1 MRAPGGWHGR
11 RVAAWLCALVAVSAI
26 AIVPGDAARA
36 VPAAALLAAHD
47 PIPEAQFGSELR
59 GAGVLTGATKRRML
73 HFTFDDGPDELW
85 TPPLLDALDRAGF
98 KATFFFST
106 GRFNPVQRRH
116 AYAPALAREIARRG
130 HQVGTHGFDHVR
142 MSRLRPPQLREQ
154 IAHSEAFFERVFG
167 TRTFLYRPPFGSRN
181 AAFDRM
187 LAEGEYAT
195 VMWNIGMA
203 DWVART
209 PEQVRKSFWRAIERN
224 ECEAG
229 DRGGIVLMHDT
240 HDWSVAAFSLIAA
253 SIRERNCELLAAGEE
268 LYDVRD
274 SLAAWAKPL
283 PPAALDRRQAQLR
296 ARERVR
302 CAPHGWM
309 RPSAAD
315 PRARPGARK

>member
-1 MRAPGGWHGR
+1 MRAPGGWRGGI
-11 RVAAWLCALVAVSAI
+11 AAWLGALAAVSAI
-26 AIVPGDAARA
+26 AFVPGDAALA
-36 VPAAALLAAHD
+36 VPTAALLAAHD

-59 GAGVLTGATKRRML
+59 GAGVLTGATQRRML
-73 HFTFDDGPDELW
+73 HFTFDDGPDEQW

-130 HQVGTHGFDHVR
+130 HQVGSHGFDHVR

-154 IAHSEAFFERVFG
+154 IAQSEAFFERVFG

-187 LAEGEYAT
+187 LAESQYAT

-209 PEQVRKSFWRAIERN
+209 PEEVRQSFWRAIERN
-224 ECEAG
+224 EREAG

-240 HDWSVAAFSLIAA
+240 HDWSVAAFSLIVD
-253 SIRERNCELLAAGEE
+253 SIGARNCELLSAGEE

-274 SLAAWAKPL
+274 SLADFAKP
-283 PPAALDRRQAQLR
+283 PSPAALARRQAQLR
-296 ARERVR
+296 ARVR
-302 CAPHGWM
+302 GRCGQPGWM

-315 PRARPGARK
+315 PWERSPGTRK